1 MMLFVGLL
9 LEWTREWILG
19 SLVATPSGTSWAN
32 LGGFVGQANFDR
44 LFKQCLKI
52 EDTHGYPQIAIFM
65 GHYPPKYGVSYFQ
78 TNPIEQYTAW
88 GLWLHLASAGS
99 DVHWSDPPI
108 AMATFVLCFS
118 QSFMGITWMIGGC
131 PKMISG
137 MISHELEGALF
148 SDQAA
153 WCIKRCY

>member
-52 EDTHGYPQIAIFM
+52 EDTHGYPQIAILWAIIHQNM
-65 GHYPPKYGVSYFQ
+65 VYPIFRQ
-78 TNPIEQYTAW
+78 TQLNNTPHEDFGYTLPQQAQMF
-88 GLWLHLASAGS
+88 
-99 DVHWSDPPI
+99 I
-108 AMATFVLCFS
+108 
-118 QSFMGITWMIGGC
+118 
-131 PKMISG
+131 
-137 MISHELEGALF
+137 
-148 SDQAA
+148 DQ
-153 WCIKRCY
+153 ILP